1 MTFKENFDL
10 EYCTISQDDDNDNS
24 LMLKVEFF
32 STEEEYTKALMINDE
47 PNLNSFKQ
55 EDLSK
60 HESNQLC
67 KDKYIHNIKSKL
79 RSHISNTLNR
89 VKARSWISSRYRLQ
103 TAKSQHDQICEFI
116 KVAVSQTR
124 TSNEKTYRSIKI
136 KNIDHMSNS
145 EQLEESTY
153 NSLEQLKN
161 SKAKDQIH
169 NDE

>member
-1 MTFKENFDL
+1 MTFNENFGT
-10 EYCTISQDDDNDNS
+10 EYCVISQDDDNDNS
-24 LMLKVEFF
+24 LMLKVELF
-32 STEEEYTKALMINDE
+32 STEEEYTKALIINGKS
-47 PNLNSFKQ
+47 NLNSFKQ
-55 EDLSK
+55 EDLSEQ
-60 HESNQLC
+60 ESNQLC
-67 KDKYIHNIKSKL
+67 KDKYAHDLKSKL
-79 RSHISNTLNR
+79 RSRISNTLRR

-136 KNIDHMSNS
+136 KNIDYMSNS

-153 NSLEQLKN
+153 NSLQQLKN
-161 SKAKDQIH
+161 NKAKDQIH